1 MIVNFEN
8 AASHNYVVQ
17 KGKNLWRLLQKWL
30 GIHVLFLSK
39 IQVNSVLNIPV
50 ALRSEW
56 MPQGQYRSVRYNND
70 DTTTDKGL
78 CLVLTLSSRIFFCH
92 NHQTAVFCV
101 IFKKV
106 LFKIWKSRVWG
117 RNGPGTYTMCLLRS
131 GGTNRYHHAQH
142 IMSVDTHMYQL
153 HYYIKSVGTRA
164 VESEVSSSDSNSY
177 LDSGQFWLS
186 DSNSDSGP
194 TPTLSR
200 ITYLEW

>member
-1 MIVNFEN
+1 MN
-8 AASHNYVVQ
+8 AARSISVSTLQQWWHNNGQRVV
-17 KGKNLWRLLQKWL
+17 
-30 GIHVLFLSK
+30 LSFNPFK
-39 IQVNSVLNIPV
+39 SN
-50 ALRSEW
+50 
-56 MPQGQYRSVRYNND
+56 
-70 DTTTDKGL
+70 
-78 CLVLTLSSRIFFCH
+78 FFCH

-117 RNGPGTYTMCLLRS
+117 RNGPGTYTMCLLRP

-142 IMSVDTHMYQL
+142 IMSVGTHMYQL